1 MSSRDVTSQG
11 LTLIEPEQSIDA
23 ESDYRSDVPGD
34 NVASANSPDGLT
46 GEGTDESFLTRRTG
60 VVRRPP
66 PTKFGAI
73 DVGTNSIHLVMVEI
87 SPEGDFRILGRDKEM
102 VQLGKGGFSKH
113 LLTSNAM
120 DDGIAALTRFSKMAR
135 LKGIGRISTFA
146 TSAVREAR
154 NGGDFVERVRNDLG
168 MEVRILSVE
177 EEARLIY
184 LAIRHAVRLSE
195 ADDLMCDIG
204 GGSVEV
210 IIGNAR
216 RPSILFSAKLGG
228 LRLAELFL
236 KSDPPTLR
244 ELKPLK
250 RHIEKGL
257 APLAQRAG
265 NVKFSRCICT
275 SGSFECMARMC
286 LIRRGQTP
294 PEGSGQMKVTRA
306 ELKSLLSDLAAKS
319 IEQKLQLPGM
329 DSKRVS
335 TLIPAAT
342 TLLEIGRMFDV
353 AEYEFCDMA
362 LREGII
368 IDHIARSRAHLLA
381 RATWPD
387 PRTRS
392 VIELAERCQYHRAHV
407 EQVQRLA
414 RCLFDQLAPL
424 HGLDERH
431 AELLGFACILHDI
444 GYLIGH
450 SGHHKHSYYL
460 IRNGGLKGFNDG
472 EIEMIANLARYHRKG
487 RPRKDDYSYAHLD
500 RASRRV
506 FKKLIPILR
515 IANALDRTHYSVVR
529 SVNCRLLA
537 DRVALEVHA
546 EQDSE
551 LEIWTA
557 RRETELFERQYGI
570 PLEIVAPQDVAK
582 GDELS

>member
-1 MSSRDVTSQG
+1 M
-11 LTLIEPEQSIDA
+11 IEAGQSFEA
-23 ESDYRSDVPGD
+23 ESSTP
-34 NVASANSPDGLT
+34 AT
-46 GEGTDESFLTRRTG
+46 GEGDNPVLDPLTESSADSGPEETFLFRRAG

-113 LLTSNAM
+113 LLTEKAM
-120 DDGIAALTRFSKMAR
+120 DDGVAALTRFSKMAR
-135 LKGIGRISTFA
+135 LKGIGRIHTFA

-154 NGGDFVERVRNDLG
+154 NGGDFVERVRNELG
-168 MEVRILSVE
+168 MEMRILSVE

-184 LAIRHAVRLSE
+184 LAVRHAIHLGE
-195 ADDLMCDIG
+195 TDDLICDIG

-210 IIGNAR
+210 IVGNAR
-216 RPSILFSAKLGG
+216 RASVLFSAKLGG

-236 KSDPPTLR
+236 KSDPPVVR
-244 ELKPLK
+244 EIKPLK

-257 APLAQRAG
+257 APLERQIGAA
-265 NVKFSRCICT
+265 KFSRCICT
-275 SGSFECMARMC
+275 SGSFECMVRMC
-286 LIRRGQTP
+286 LIRRGQSP
-294 PEGSGQMKVTRA
+294 PDGPGQMKVSRA
-306 ELKSLLSDLAAKS
+306 ELKSLLTDLAARTV
-319 IEQKLQLPGM
+319 EQKLQMPGM
-329 DSKRVS
+329 DAKRVS
-335 TLIPAAT
+335 TLVPAAT
-342 TLLEIGRMFDV
+342 TLLEIGRLFDV
-353 AEYEFCDMA
+353 NEYEFCDMA

-392 VIELAERCQYHRAHV
+392 VIELAERCQYHRAHA

-414 RCLFDQLAPL
+414 RSLFDQLAPL
-424 HGLDERH
+424 HGLDERSKD
-431 AELLGFACILHDI
+431 LLGFACILHDI

-460 IRNGGLKGFNDG
+460 IRNGGLKGFSDG

-487 RPRKDDYSYAHLD
+487 RPRKGDYSYAHLD

-515 IANALDRTHYSVVR
+515 LANALDRTHYSVVR
-529 SVNCRLLA
+529 SVTCRLMA

-557 RRETELFERQYGI
+557 RREIELFERQYGI
-570 PLEIVAPQDVAK
+570 PLEIVAPQDVNK
-582 GDELS
+582 ESNSHDEQ